1 MSDDVKSVL
10 ELKPDASGMPPPT
23 PRPASVA
30 ARRVRWSLM
39 AFLLGAATLVGT
51 VILAPFA
58 IYAGGDLIK
67 SNDALVVL
75 CLVLILAGVVCL
87 LVSIVCGCLALKHH
101 RVVLWWVV
109 PSVLA
114 VGFIGLLV
122 VSTLAAI

>member
-1 MSDDVKSVL
+1 
-10 ELKPDASGMPPPT
+10 
-23 PRPASVA
+23 
-30 ARRVRWSLM
+30 M